1 MDIRKGLRVQHT
13 TFNNHRGTVQAK
25 RADRVLV
32 LWDDTGKANSIK
44 IDYLKLAGENDNGYC
59 NV

>member
-13 TFNNHRGTVQAK
+13 TFNNHQGTVQAK

-44 IDYLKLAGENDNGYC
+44 IDYLKILGENNA
-59 NV
+59 